1 MELRAFW
8 SACEALVGPAA
19 VGAEWKRLAGDDYDA
34 ARVFLRPVQEAA
46 ARYPCP
52 RHPPCSCYHRVVNHG
67 DGRIAAVCDCRP
79 RRCDTVLLNESDI
92 IVDELDR
99 PALHSAIGN
108 ALSLQPAPA
117 EVPGLP
123 WVTRIGFDSPCAGYR
138 FGVYFVLTPRPDRFT
153 GAALALAATDASPFI
168 LIAPTAGRCEPACLD
183 LLNSRKSLFLTLPD
197 VMSVDGEKPVAA
209 ERCGELLR
217 EFHLAIIPA
226 LQPDSKEASPIAF
239 FPTPPDAAWGDVQ
252 ILFRDGHTV
261 SVSAGDQA
269 GVYNYVQMGM
279 SKRNSGTPTAQW
291 RLLEA
296 FAKGR
301 GAFDWNSEQASRNQ
315 KKRKQL
321 LSEALRRFFRLDG
334 DPFRYVEETKG
345 WEARFEVGY
354 AR

>member
-19 VGAEWKRLAGDDYDA
+19 VEAEWKRLAGDDYDA

-46 ARYPCP
+46 TRYPCP

-79 RRCDTVLLNESDI
+79 RRCDTVLLSESDI
-92 IVDELDR
+92 IVYELDR
-99 PALHSAIGN
+99 PALYSAIAN
-108 ALSLQPAPA
+108 ALSLQPARN

-153 GAALALAATDASPFI
+153 GAVLSLAATNPGPFI
-168 LIAPTAGRCEPACLD
+168 LVAPTAGRCEPACIDVLG
-183 LLNSRKSLFLTLPD
+183 SRSSLFLTLPD
-197 VMSVDGEKPVAA
+197 VLSIHDGNPAA
-209 ERCGELLR
+209 SERCADMLR

-226 LQPDSKEASPIAF
+226 LQPDSREASPIAF
-239 FPTPPDAAWGDVQ
+239 FPTPPDATWSDVR
-252 ILFRDGHTV
+252 IRFIDGHTV
-261 SVSAGDQA
+261 SVSVGNRN
-269 GVYNYVQMGM
+269 GVYTFSQMGM

-301 GAFDWNSEQASRNQ
+301 GAFDWKSEHADRHQ
-315 KKRKQL
+315 KKQKQL
-321 LSEALRRFFRLDG
+321 LAKALCQFLRIDG
-334 DPFRYVEETKG
+334 DPFRYVGELKG
-345 WEARFEVGY
+345 WEARFGIE
-354 AR
+354 A